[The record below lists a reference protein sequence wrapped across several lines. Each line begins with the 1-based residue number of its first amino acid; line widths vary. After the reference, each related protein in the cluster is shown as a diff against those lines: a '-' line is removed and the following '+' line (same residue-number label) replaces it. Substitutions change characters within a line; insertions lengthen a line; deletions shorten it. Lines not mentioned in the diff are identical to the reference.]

1 MGSSIKDILQGN
13 SYAEP
18 EEIRI
23 IKNYV
28 FENFQSP
35 VNVKIGSN
43 SITILVTSAAL
54 ANTLRMYLIDIKKK
68 CNTEK
73 KLIIRIGR

>member
-68 CNTEK
+68 CNTDK

>member
-28 FENFQSP
+28 FENFNSSA
-35 VNVKIGSN
+35 NVKIGSN

-68 CNTEK
+68 CNTDK
-73 KLIIRIGR
+73 KLVIRIGR